1 MKALGARSRIPPLSH
16 VTLTCFFFSQCF
28 VESFFFFFFSYLL
41 KSFSLKLITAPFFSV
56 MPAYVVECT
65 YAGRDGVDVIV
76 VMEPFFFLSFF
87 PTHTMIEDVASLKLR
102 AEMRRKSTTFFFFY
116 FILFFSLSL
125 SNDTKAKYHLVA
137 SMPHPLD
144 DRMLCPWTCFT
155 FDVVQQAEQNSLS
168 GETGFHCRN
177 S

>member
-1 MKALGARSRIPPLSH
+1 MVFLPMFCR
-16 VTLTCFFFSQCF
+16 V
-28 VESFFFFFFSYLL
+28 FFFFFPYLL

-56 MPAYVVECT
+56 MPAYVVECI

-76 VMEPFFFLSFF
+76 VMEPFFFFFLSN
-87 PTHTMIEDVASLKLR
+87 THDDRGRGVIKAACGNETKVDDLLLL
-102 AEMRRKSTTFFFFY
+102 F
-116 FILFFSLSL
+116 FFSLSL

>member
-1 MKALGARSRIPPLSH
+1 MSLWH
-16 VTLTCFFFSQCF
+16 VFFLPMFCRVFFLLLLFLLVKIVFSQTDYGPVFLCDARICSR
-28 VESFFFFFFSYLL
+28 VHIRGTRWCWRYR
-41 KSFSLKLITAPFFSV
+41 
-56 MPAYVVECT
+56 
-65 YAGRDGVDVIV
+65 GDGA
-76 VMEPFFFLSFF
+76 FFLSFF

-177 S
+177 SWNQFT